1 MSLFISEV
9 IREKMSDTKQA
20 VIISAARTP
29 TGKFQGALKGFT
41 APELGAIAI
50 KEAVKRAG
58 VDPAKVDEVI
68 MGCVVQAGIG
78 QAPAR
83 QAALKAGLPPEV
95 SALTVNMVCG
105 SGLRAVALASQAVKL
120 GDSEFVVAGGMES
133 MSNIPYAL
141 QTAREGFRMGNQVA
155 TDLMIHDGLW
165 CPFENWHMGNTGE
178 VVAEKHQITRETQDQ
193 FASDSHRKAAAA
205 QAEGRFKDE
214 LIPIEIPQKKG
225 DPIVLDYDEPVRPE
239 TTVETLGK
247 LKPAFK
253 KDGGTV
259 TAGNAPGVNDGASAL
274 VVTSSQNAAELG
286 VEPLGRV
293 VSYAVSG
300 IEPKLIMLAP
310 VEGVRRAVAK
320 AGWALEDV
328 ELFELN
334 EAFSVQAL
342 GVMKELGINPDLV
355 NVNGGAVALGHAIGN
370 SGGRVLTT
378 LLYEMKRRGAKR
390 GVAGLCLGGG
400 NSVAMAVERD

>member
-1 MSLFISEV
+1 MANN
-9 IREKMSDTKQA
+9 KDA

-29 TGKFQGALKGFT
+29 TGKFQGLLKGFK

-58 VDPAKVDEVI
+58 IEGDKIDEVI

-83 QAALKAGLPPEV
+83 QAAMKAGLPPEV

-105 SGLRAVALASQAVKL
+105 SGLRAVSLASQAIQL
-120 GDSEFVVAGGMES
+120 GDAEYVVAGGMES

-141 QTAREGFRMGNQVA
+141 QTARDGFRMGNQVA

-165 CPFENWHMGNTGE
+165 CPFEDWHMGNTGE
-178 VVAEKHQITRETQDQ
+178 VVAEKYQIMREDQDQ
-193 FASDSHRKAAAA
+193 FAFDSHRKAHEAREA
-205 QAEGRFKDE
+205 GRFSDE
-214 LIPIEIPQKKG
+214 IVPVEIPQKKG
-225 DPIVLDYDEPVRPE
+225 DPIVLDYDEPVRPD
-239 TTVETLGK
+239 TTIDSLGK

-253 KDGGTV
+253 KEGGTV

-274 VVTSSQNAAELG
+274 VVTSAGNAESMG
-286 VEPLGRV
+286 VEPLGRIV
-293 VSYAVSG
+293 ASATSG
-300 IEPKLIMLAP
+300 IEPKYIMMAP
-310 VEGVRRAVAK
+310 VRGVQNVLAK
-320 AGWALEDV
+320 AGWEMESVD
-328 ELFELN
+328 LFELN

-342 GVMKELGINPDLV
+342 GVMKELGLMIEKV

-370 SGGRVLTT
+370 SGGRILTT
-378 LLYEMKRRGAKR
+378 LLYEMKRRGSKR
-390 GVAGLCLGGG
+390 GVAALCLGGG
-400 NSVAMAVERD
+400 NSVAMAVERP

>member
-1 MSLFISEV
+1 MAN
-9 IREKMSDTKQA
+9 TKQA

-29 TGKFQGALKGFT
+29 TGKFQGALKPFS

-58 VDPAKVDEVI
+58 VDSSKIDEVI

-105 SGLRAVALASQAVKL
+105 SGLRAVALAGQSVQL
-120 GDSEFVVAGGMES
+120 GDADFVVAGGMES
-133 MSNIPYAL
+133 MSNIPYAMPG
-141 QTAREGFRMGNQVA
+141 ARDGYRMGNQSA
-155 TDLMIHDGLW
+155 IDLMIHDGLW

-178 VVAEKHQITRETQDQ
+178 VVAEKHQITREAQDQ
-193 FASDSHRKAAAA
+193 FAFDSHRKAAEA
-205 QAEGRFKDE
+205 QAACRFSE
-214 LIPIEIPQKKG
+214 EIVPVEIPQKKG
-225 DPIVLDYDEPVRPE
+225 DPIVLDKDETVRAD
-239 TTVETLGK
+239 TTIEALAK
-247 LKPAFK
+247 LRPAFK

-274 VVTSSQNAAELG
+274 VVTSSEKANELG
-286 VEPLGRV
+286 FEPLGRI

-300 IEPKLIMLAP
+300 IEPKFIMLAP

-320 AGWALEDV
+320 AGWKLEDV

-342 GVMKELGINPDLV
+342 GVMKELGINPDVV

>member
-1 MSLFISEV
+1 MADN
-9 IREKMSDTKQA
+9 REA

-50 KEAVKRAG
+50 KEAVNRSG

-68 MGCVVQAGIG
+68 MGCVVQAGVG

-83 QAALKAGLPPEV
+83 QAAIKAGLPPEV

-105 SGLRAVALASQAVKL
+105 SGLRAVALAAQSIKL
-120 GDSEFVVAGGMES
+120 GDADFVVAGGMES
-133 MSNIPYAL
+133 MSNIPYAMPG
-141 QTAREGFRMGNQVA
+141 ARDGYRMGNQTVI
-155 TDLMIHDGLW
+155 DLMIHDGLW

-193 FASDSHRKAAAA
+193 FAYDSHRKAHEA
-205 QAEGRFKDE
+205 QQAGRFKDE
-214 LIPIEIPQKKG
+214 IVPVEIPQKKG
-225 DPIVLDYDEPVRPE
+225 DPIVLDYDEPVRPD
-239 TTVETLGK
+239 TTVESLGK

-253 KDGGTV
+253 RDGGTV

-274 VVTSSQNAAELG
+274 VVTSSDKASELG
-286 VEPLGRV
+286 VEPMARV

-300 IEPKLIMLAP
+300 IEPKYIMLAP

-320 AGWALEDV
+320 AGWKLEDV

-355 NVNGGAVALGHAIGN
+355 NVNGGAVAIGHAIGN

-400 NSVAMAVERD
+400 NSVAMAVERI

>member
-1 MSLFISEV
+1 MSSA
-9 IREKMSDTKQA
+9 KQT

-58 VDPAKVDEVI
+58 VKPQDVDEVV
-68 MGCVVQAGIG
+68 MGCVVQAGLG

-83 QAALKAGLPPEV
+83 QAAIKAGLPPEV

-105 SGLRAVALASQAVKL
+105 SGLRAVALASQAVQL
-120 GDSEFVVAGGMES
+120 GDSEVVVAGGMES
-133 MSNIPYAL
+133 MSNIPYAMPG
-141 QTAREGFRMGNQVA
+141 ARDGYRMGNQTV
-155 TDLMIHDGLW
+155 TDLMINDGLW

-178 VVAEKHQITRETQDQ
+178 IVAKKYEITREEQDEY
-193 FASDSHRKAAAA
+193 ASNSHRKAAEA
-205 QAEGRFKDE
+205 QAAGRFAE
-214 LIPIEIPQKKG
+214 EIVPIEIPQKKG
-225 DPIVLDYDEPVRPE
+225 EAIVLDYDEPVRPD

-247 LKPAFK
+247 LKPAFQ

-274 VVTSSQNAAELG
+274 VVTTAEKAEELG
-286 VEPLGRV
+286 IEPLGRIV
-293 VSYAVSG
+293 ASATSG
-300 IEPKLIMLAP
+300 IEPKLIMMAP
-310 VEGVRRAVAK
+310 VQGVMNVLEK
-320 AGWALEDV
+320 AGWKMEDV
-328 ELFELN
+328 DLFELN

-342 GVMKELGINPDLV
+342 GVMMELGLEMDKV
-355 NVNGGAVALGHAIGN
+355 NVNGGAVAMGHAIGN
-370 SGGRVLTT
+370 SGSRVLTT
-378 LLYEMKRRGAKR
+378 LLFEMKRRGAKK
-390 GVAGLCLGGG
+390 GIAALCLGGG

>member
-1 MSLFISEV
+1 MENKIN
-9 IREKMSDTKQA
+9 QA
-20 VIISAARTP
+20 VIISAARTA
-29 TGKFQGALKGFT
+29 TGKFLGSLKDISAT
-41 APELGAIAI
+41 DLGAAAV

-58 VDPAKVDEVI
+58 IAETDVDEVI

-95 SALTVNMVCG
+95 SALTINMVCG
-105 SGLRAVALASQAVKL
+105 SGLRAVSLAAQAVKL
-120 GDSEFVVAGGMES
+120 GDAEFVVAGGMES

-141 QTAREGFRMGNQVA
+141 PTAREGFRMGNQNAV
-155 TDLMIHDGLW
+155 DLMIHDGLW

-178 VVAEKHQITRETQDQ
+178 VVSEKYQIGRDKQDE
-193 FASDSHRKAAAA
+193 FAYNSHRKAMEARD
-205 QAEGRFKDE
+205 EGRFKDE
-214 LIPIEIPQKKG
+214 IVPVEIPQRKG
-225 DPIVLDYDEPVRPE
+225 DPVIFENDETIRDE
-239 TTVETLGK
+239 TTVEALSK

-274 VVTSSQNAAELG
+274 VVTSAAKAEELG
-286 VEPLGRV
+286 IQPLARIV
-293 VSYAVSG
+293 AYATSG
-300 IEPKLIMLAP
+300 IEPKLIMMAP
-310 VEGVRRAVAK
+310 VEGVKNVLKK
-320 AGWALEDV
+320 AGWEMADV
-328 ELFELN
+328 DLFELN

-342 GVMKELGINPDLV
+342 GVMQELGLDLEKV

-370 SGGRVLTT
+370 SGGRILTT
-378 LLYEMKRRGAKR
+378 LLYEMKRRNVKK
-390 GVAGLCLGGG
+390 GVAALCLGGG

>member
-1 MSLFISEV
+1 MADNKE
-9 IREKMSDTKQA
+9 A

-29 TGKFQGALKGFT
+29 TGKFQGSLKPFT

-58 VDPAKVDEVI
+58 VDPAKIDEVI

-105 SGLRAVALASQAVKL
+105 SGLRAVALASQSIKL
-120 GDSEFVVAGGMES
+120 GDADFVVAGGMES

-141 QTAREGFRMGNQVA
+141 QTARDGFRMGNQTA

-178 VVAEKHQITRETQDQ
+178 VVAEKHQITRETQDE
-193 FASDSHRKAAAA
+193 FAYDSHRKAHEA
-205 QAEGRFKDE
+205 QEKGYFKDE
-214 LIPIEIPQKKG
+214 IVPVEIPQKKG
-225 DPIVLDYDEPVRPE
+225 DPIILDYDETVRPD
-239 TTVETLGK
+239 TTVETLSK

-274 VVTSSQNAAELG
+274 VVTSSEKASELG
-286 VEPLGRV
+286 IEPLGRV
-293 VSYAVSG
+293 VAYAVSG
-300 IEPKLIMLAP
+300 IEPKYIMLAP

-320 AGWALEDV
+320 AGWSLEDV

-342 GVMKELGINPDLV
+342 GVMKELGINPELV

-400 NSVAMAVERD
+400 NSVAMAVERV

>member
-1 MSLFISEV
+1 
-9 IREKMSDTKQA
+9 MSDRKEA

-29 TGKFQGALKGFT
+29 TGKFQGALKDFT

-50 KEAVKRAG
+50 REAIKRAG
-58 VDPAKVDEVI
+58 VDPALVDEVI

-105 SGLRAVALASQAVKL
+105 SGLRAVALASQSVQL
-120 GDSEFVVAGGMES
+120 GDADFVVAGGMES

-141 QTAREGFRMGNQVA
+141 PQARDGYRLGNG
-155 TDLMIHDGLW
+155 TTLDLLIHDGLW

-178 VVAEKHQITRETQDQ
+178 VVAEKHQITRETQDD
-193 FASDSHRKAAAA
+193 FAYNSHRKAYEA
-205 QAEGRFKDE
+205 QQAGYFKDE
-214 LIPIEIPQKKG
+214 IIPIEIPQKKG
-225 DPIVLDYDEPVRPE
+225 DSIILDYDEPVRSD

-274 VVTSSQNAAELG
+274 VVTSTEKAAELG
-286 VEPLGRV
+286 VEPLARI

-300 IEPKLIMLAP
+300 IEPKYIMLAP
-310 VEGVRRAVAK
+310 VEGVRRAVKK
-320 AGWALEDV
+320 AGWELEDV

-342 GVMKELGINPDLV
+342 GVMKELGINQDFV
-355 NVNGGAVALGHAIGN
+355 NVNGGAVAMGHAIGN

-400 NSVAMAVERD
+400 NSVAMAVERF

>member
-1 MSLFISEV
+1 
-9 IREKMSDTKQA
+9 MSDRKQA

-83 QAALKAGLPPEV
+83 QAAMKAGLPPEV

-105 SGLRAVALASQAVKL
+105 SGLRAVALASQSIQL
-120 GDSEFVVAGGMES
+120 GDAEFVVAGGMES
-133 MSNIPYAL
+133 MSNIPYAMPG
-141 QTAREGFRMGNQVA
+141 ARDGYRMGNQSVV
-155 TDLMIHDGLW
+155 DLMVHDGLW

-193 FASDSHRKAAAA
+193 FAYDSHRKAHEA
-205 QAEGRFKDE
+205 QQKGYFKDE
-214 LIPIEIPQKKG
+214 IVPVEIPQKKG
-225 DPIVLDYDEPVRPE
+225 EPIVLDYDEPVRPD
-239 TTVETLGK
+239 TTIDSLGK

-274 VVTSSQNAAELG
+274 VVTSDVNAKDLG
-286 VEPLGRV
+286 VEPLARV

-300 IEPKLIMLAP
+300 IEPKYIMLAP

-320 AGWALEDV
+320 AGWKLEDV

-355 NVNGGAVALGHAIGN
+355 NVNGGAVAMGHAIGN

>member
-1 MSLFISEV
+1 MTDK
-9 IREKMSDTKQA
+9 RDA

-29 TGKFQGALKGFT
+29 TGKFQGTLKPLT
-41 APELGAIAI
+41 APDLGAIAI
-50 KEAVKRAG
+50 REAVKRAG
-58 VDPAKVDEVI
+58 ISPADVDEVI

-83 QAALKAGLPPEV
+83 QAALKADLPAEV
-95 SALTVNMVCG
+95 SALTINMVCG
-105 SGLRAVALASQAVKL
+105 SGLRAVALASQAIAL
-120 GDSEFVVAGGMES
+120 GDAEFVVAGGMES

-141 QTAREGFRMGNQVA
+141 QTAREGFRMGNQTA

-178 VVAEKHQITRETQDQ
+178 VVAEKYQIGREEQDH
-193 FASDSHRKAAAA
+193 FAFHSHRKAQEAHEA
-205 QAEGRFKDE
+205 GRFKDE
-214 LIPIEIPQKKG
+214 IVPVSIPQKKG
-225 DPIVLDYDEPVRPE
+225 DPIVLDYDETVRPE
-239 TTVETLGK
+239 TTVETLAK
-247 LKPAFK
+247 LRPAFK

-274 VVTSSQNAAELG
+274 VVTSAEKAKELG
-286 VEPLGRV
+286 IEPLGRV
-293 VSYAVSG
+293 VAWASSG
-300 IEPKLIMLAP
+300 IEPKLIMMAP
-310 VEGVRRAVAK
+310 VEGVKKVLKK
-320 AGWALEDV
+320 AGWDMADV
-328 ELFELN
+328 DLFELN

-342 GVMKELGINPDLV
+342 GVMKELGLDMEKV

-390 GVAGLCLGGG
+390 GVAALCLGGG
-400 NSVAMAVERD
+400 NSVALAVEAV

>member
-1 MSLFISEV
+1 MA
-9 IREKMSDTKQA
+9 DNKQA

-29 TGKFQGALKGFT
+29 TGKFQGALKAFT

-50 KEAVKRAG
+50 KEAVRRAG
-58 VDPAKVDEVI
+58 VDPAQIDEVI

-105 SGLRAVALASQAVKL
+105 SGLRAVALASQSIKL
-120 GDSEFVVAGGMES
+120 GDADFVVAGGMES

-141 QTAREGFRMGNQVA
+141 QTARDGFRMGNQTV

-178 VVAEKHQITRETQDQ
+178 IVAEKHQITRETQDQ
-193 FASDSHRKAAAA
+193 FAYDSHRKAHEA
-205 QAEGRFKDE
+205 QQKGYFKDE
-214 LIPIEIPQKKG
+214 IIPVEIPQKKG

-239 TTVETLGK
+239 TTIETLGK

-259 TAGNAPGVNDGASAL
+259 TAGNAPGVNDGGSAL
-274 VVTSSQNAAELG
+274 VVTSSDKASELG
-286 VEPLGRV
+286 VEPLARI

-320 AGWALEDV
+320 AGWSLEDV

-355 NVNGGAVALGHAIGN
+355 NVNGGAVAMGHAIGN
-370 SGGRVLTT
+370 SGSRVLTT

-400 NSVAMAVERD
+400 NSVAMAVERE

>member
-1 MSLFISEV
+1 MT
-9 IREKMSDTKQA
+9 DTKQA

-29 TGKFQGALKGFT
+29 TGKFQGTLKPLT
-41 APELGAIAI
+41 APDLAAIAI
-50 KEAVKRAG
+50 KEAVRRAG
-58 VDPAKVDEVI
+58 IEGEQVDEVI

-95 SALTVNMVCG
+95 SALTINMVCG
-105 SGLRAVALASQAVKL
+105 SGLRAVALASQSIAL
-120 GDSEFVVAGGMES
+120 GDAEFVVAGGMES
-133 MSNIPYAL
+133 MSNIPYAMPG
-141 QTAREGFRMGNQVA
+141 ARDGYRMGNQTV

-178 VVAEKHQITRETQDQ
+178 VVAEKYQIGREEQDH
-193 FASDSHRKAAAA
+193 FAFNSHRKAQEAHEA
-205 QAEGRFKDE
+205 GRFKDE
-214 LIPIEIPQKKG
+214 IVPVEIPQKKG
-225 DPIVLDYDEPVRPE
+225 DPVVLDYDETVRPE

-247 LKPAFK
+247 LRPAFK

-274 VVTSSQNAAELG
+274 VVTSAEKAAELG
-286 VEPLGRV
+286 IEPLGRV
-293 VSYAVSG
+293 VAWAVSG
-300 IEPKLIMLAP
+300 IEPKLIMMAP
-310 VEGVRRAVAK
+310 VEGVKNVLKK
-320 AGWALEDV
+320 AGWDMKDV
-328 ELFELN
+328 DLFELN

-342 GVMKELGINPDLV
+342 GVMKELGLDMEKV

-390 GVAGLCLGGG
+390 GVAALCLGGG

>member
-1 MSLFISEV
+1 MSN
-9 IREKMSDTKQA
+9 KQA

-29 TGKFQGALKGFT
+29 TGKFQGLLKGFS

-58 VDPAKVDEVI
+58 ITGDQVDEVI
-68 MGCVVQAGIG
+68 MGCVVAAGQG

-83 QAALKAGLPPEV
+83 QAALKAELPPEV
-95 SALTVNMVCG
+95 SALTINMVCG
-105 SGLRAVALASQAVKL
+105 SGLRAVALASQAVAL
-120 GDSEFVVAGGMES
+120 GDAEYVVAGGMES

-141 QTAREGFRMGNQVA
+141 PGARDGYKMGNQTV

-178 VVAEKHQITRETQDQ
+178 VVAEKYQISRETQDD
-193 FASDSHRKAAAA
+193 FASNSHRKAHEA
-205 QAEGRFKDE
+205 QQAGRFKDE
-214 LIPIEIPQKKG
+214 MVSIEIPQRKG

-239 TTVETLGK
+239 TTVESLAK
-247 LKPAFK
+247 LRPAFK

-274 VVTSSQNAAELG
+274 VVTSAENAAAAG
-286 VEPLGRV
+286 IEPLGRV
-293 VSYAVSG
+293 VAWASSG
-300 IEPKLIMLAP
+300 IEPKLIMMAP
-310 VEGVRRAVAK
+310 VKGVQNVLAK
-320 AGWALEDV
+320 AGWTMESVD
-328 ELFELN
+328 LFELN

-342 GVMKELGINPDLV
+342 GVMQELGLDMEKV

-390 GVAGLCLGGG
+390 GVAALCLGGG
-400 NSVAMAVERD
+400 NSVAMAVARD

>member
-1 MSLFISEV
+1 MAENK
-9 IREKMSDTKQA
+9 EA

-50 KEAVKRAG
+50 TEAVKRAG
-58 VDPAKVDEVI
+58 IDPAKIDEVI

-105 SGLRAVALASQAVKL
+105 SGLRAVALASQSVKL
-120 GDSEFVVAGGMES
+120 GDADFVVAGGMES

-141 QTAREGFRMGNQVA
+141 QTARDGFRMGNQTA

-178 VVAEKHQITRETQDQ
+178 VVADKHQITRETQDQ
-193 FASDSHRKAAAA
+193 YAFDSHRKAAEA
-205 QAEGRFKDE
+205 QAAGYFKDE
-214 LIPIEIPQKKG
+214 IIPIEIPQKKG
-225 DPIVLDYDEPVRPE
+225 DPLVLDHDEPVRPD

-274 VVTSSQNAAELG
+274 VVTSSEKASELG
-286 VEPLGRV
+286 IEPLGRI

-320 AGWALEDV
+320 AGWSLEDV

-355 NVNGGAVALGHAIGN
+355 NVNGGAVAMGHAIGN
-370 SGGRVLTT
+370 SGSRVLTT

-400 NSVAMAVERD
+400 NSVAMAVERM

>member
-1 MSLFISEV
+1 MTDK
-9 IREKMSDTKQA
+9 REA

-29 TGKFQGALKGFT
+29 TGKFQGTLKPLT

-50 KEAVKRAG
+50 REAVKRAG
-58 VDPAKVDEVI
+58 INPADVDEVI

-83 QAALKAGLPPEV
+83 QAALKADLPAEV
-95 SALTVNMVCG
+95 SALTINMVCG
-105 SGLRAVALASQAVKL
+105 SGLRAVALASQAIAL
-120 GDSEFVVAGGMES
+120 GDAEFVVAGGMES

-141 QTAREGFRMGNQVA
+141 QTAREGFRMGNQTA
-155 TDLMIHDGLW
+155 IDLMIHDGLW

-178 VVAEKHQITRETQDQ
+178 VVAEKYQIGREEQDH
-193 FASDSHRKAAAA
+193 FAYHSHRKAQEAHEA
-205 QAEGRFKDE
+205 GRFKE
-214 LIPIEIPQKKG
+214 EIVPVSIPQKKG
-225 DPIVLDYDEPVRPE
+225 DPIVLDYDETVRPE
-239 TTVETLGK
+239 TTVETLAK
-247 LKPAFK
+247 LRPAFK

-274 VVTSSQNAAELG
+274 VVTSAEKAAELG
-286 VEPLGRV
+286 IEPLGRV
-293 VSYAVSG
+293 VAWASSG
-300 IEPKLIMLAP
+300 IEPKLIMMAP
-310 VEGVRRAVAK
+310 VEGVKKVLKK
-320 AGWALEDV
+320 AGWNMADV
-328 ELFELN
+328 DLFELN

-342 GVMKELGINPDLV
+342 GVMKELGLDMEKV

-390 GVAGLCLGGG
+390 GVAALCLGGG
-400 NSVAMAVERD
+400 NSVALAVERD

>member
-1 MSLFISEV
+1 
-9 IREKMSDTKQA
+9 MSDRKEA

-29 TGKFQGALKGFT
+29 TGKFQGTLKDFT

-58 VDPAKVDEVI
+58 IDPAAVDEVI

-105 SGLRAVALASQAVKL
+105 SGLRAVALASQSVQL
-120 GDSEFVVAGGMES
+120 GDAEFVVAGGMES
-133 MSNIPYAL
+133 MSNIPYAMPGARDGYRMAN
-141 QTAREGFRMGNQVA
+141 QTVV
-155 TDLMIHDGLW
+155 DLMIHDGLW

-178 VVAEKHQITRETQDQ
+178 VVADKHQITRATQDD
-193 FASDSHRKAAAA
+193 FAYNSHRKALEA
-205 QAEGRFKDE
+205 QQKGYFKDE
-214 LIPIEIPQKKG
+214 IIPIEIPQKKG
-225 DPIVLDYDEPVRPE
+225 EAIIFDYDEPVRPE

-274 VVTSSQNAAELG
+274 VVTSSERASELG
-286 VEPLGRV
+286 LEPLARI

-300 IEPKLIMLAP
+300 IEPKYIMLAP
-310 VEGVRRAVAK
+310 VEGVRRAVKK
-320 AGWALEDV
+320 AGWELDDV

-342 GVMKELGINPDLV
+342 GVMKELGINPDFV
-355 NVNGGAVALGHAIGN
+355 NVNGGAVAMGHAIGN
-370 SGGRVLTT
+370 SGGRILTT

-400 NSVAMAVERD
+400 NSVAMAVERV

>member
-1 MSLFISEV
+1 MADNKE
-9 IREKMSDTKQA
+9 A

-50 KEAVKRAG
+50 KEAVKRSG
-58 VDPAKVDEVI
+58 VDPAKIDEVI

-83 QAALKAGLPPEV
+83 QAAMKAGLPPEV

-105 SGLRAVALASQAVKL
+105 SGLRAVALASQSIKL
-120 GDSEFVVAGGMES
+120 GDADFVVAGGMES
-133 MSNIPYAL
+133 MSNIPYAMPG
-141 QTAREGFRMGNQVA
+141 ARDGYRMGNQSVI
-155 TDLMIHDGLW
+155 DLMVHDGLW
-165 CPFENWHMGNTGE
+165 CPFEDWHMGNTGE
-178 VVAEKHQITRETQDQ
+178 IVADKHQITRGTQDQ
-193 FASDSHRKAAAA
+193 FAFDSHRKAHEA
-205 QAEGRFKDE
+205 QEKGYFKDE
-214 LIPIEIPQKKG
+214 IIPIEIPQKKG
-225 DPIVLDYDEPVRPE
+225 DPFILDYDEPVRPD
-239 TTVETLGK
+239 TTVDALGK
-247 LKPAFK
+247 LRPAFK

-274 VVTSSQNAAELG
+274 VVTSSDKASELG
-286 VEPLGRV
+286 VEPLARI

-300 IEPKLIMLAP
+300 IEPKFIMLAP

-320 AGWALEDV
+320 AGWSLEDV

-355 NVNGGAVALGHAIGN
+355 NVNGGAVAMGHAIGN
-370 SGGRVLTT
+370 SGSRVLTT

-400 NSVAMAVERD
+400 NSVAMAVERL

>member
-1 MSLFISEV
+1 MSNNKE
-9 IREKMSDTKQA
+9 A

-58 VDPAKVDEVI
+58 VDPAQIDEVI

-95 SALTVNMVCG
+95 SALTINMVCG
-105 SGLRAVALASQAVKL
+105 SGLRAVALAGQSVRL
-120 GDSEFVVAGGMES
+120 GDADFVVAGGMES

-141 QTAREGFRMGNQVA
+141 QTARDGFRMGNQTV

-178 VVAEKHQITRETQDQ
+178 LVAEKHQITRETQDD
-193 FASDSHRKAAAA
+193 FAYNSHRKAYEA
-205 QAEGRFKDE
+205 QQAGYFKDE
-214 LIPIEIPQKKG
+214 IIPIEIPQKKG
-225 DPIVLDYDEPVRPE
+225 DPIVLDHDEPVRPD

-259 TAGNAPGVNDGASAL
+259 TAGNAPGVNDGGSAL
-274 VVTSSQNAAELG
+274 VVTSTERASELG
-286 VEPLGRV
+286 VEPLARI

-300 IEPKLIMLAP
+300 IEPKYIMLAP
-310 VEGVRRAVAK
+310 VEGVRRAVKK
-320 AGWALEDV
+320 AGWELEDV

-342 GVMKELGINPDLV
+342 GVMKELGINPNFV
-355 NVNGGAVALGHAIGN
+355 NVNGGAVAMGHAIGN

-400 NSVAMAVERD
+400 NSVAMAVERI

>member
-1 MSLFISEV
+1 MT
-9 IREKMSDTKQA
+9 DNKQA

-29 TGKFQGALKGFT
+29 TGKFQGLLKGFS

-50 KEAVKRAG
+50 REAITRAG
-58 VDPAKVDEVI
+58 IADDQVDEVI

-95 SALTVNMVCG
+95 SALTINMVCG
-105 SGLRAVALASQAVKL
+105 SGLRAVALASQAVTL
-120 GDSEFVVAGGMES
+120 GDAEYVVAGGMES

-141 QTAREGFRMGNQVA
+141 PGAREGYKMGNQTAV
-155 TDLMIHDGLW
+155 DLMIHDGLW

-178 VVAEKHQITRETQDQ
+178 LVAEKYQISREEQDH
-193 FASDSHRKAAAA
+193 FAFNSHRKAHEA
-205 QAEGRFKDE
+205 QQAGRFTDE
-214 LIPIEIPQKKG
+214 IIPVEIPQKKG

-239 TTVETLGK
+239 TTVDSLGK
-247 LKPAFK
+247 LRPAFK

-274 VVTSSQNAAELG
+274 VVTSAENAASIG
-286 VEPLGRV
+286 IEPLGRV
-293 VSYAVSG
+293 IASATSG
-300 IEPKLIMLAP
+300 IEPKLIMMAP
-310 VEGVRRAVAK
+310 VRGVQNVLAK
-320 AGWALEDV
+320 AGWDMNDV
-328 ELFELN
+328 DLFELN

-342 GVMKELGINPDLV
+342 GVMKELGLDLEKV

-378 LLYEMKRRGAKR
+378 LLYEMRRRGVKR
-390 GVAGLCLGGG
+390 GVAALCLGGG
-400 NSVAMAVERD
+400 NSVAMAVERS

>member
-1 MSLFISEV
+1 MNT
-9 IREKMSDTKQA
+9 REA

-29 TGKFQGALKGFT
+29 TGKFQGLLKDLK
-41 APELGAIAI
+41 APELGAITI
-50 KEAVKRAG
+50 KEAIKRAG
-58 VDPAKVDEVI
+58 VDPAAVDEVI

-105 SGLRAVALASQAVKL
+105 SGLRAVALASQAVQL
-120 GDSEFVVAGGMES
+120 GDMDVVVAGGMES
-133 MSNIPYAL
+133 MSNIPYAMPG
-141 QTAREGFRMGNQVA
+141 ARDGYRMGNQQVI
-155 TDLMIHDGLW
+155 DLMVHDGLW

-178 VVAEKHQITRETQDQ
+178 VVAEMHQITREMQDE
-193 FASDSHRKAAAA
+193 FAYNSHRKAAEAR
-205 QAEGRFKDE
+205 EKGYFKDE
-214 LIPIEIPQKKG
+214 IIPIEIPQRKG
-225 DPIVLDYDEPVRPE
+225 DPIVLDYDEPVRSD
-239 TTVETLGK
+239 TTVDALAK

-274 VVTSSQNAAELG
+274 VVTSAERAAELG
-286 VEPLGRV
+286 TEPMGRV

-300 IEPKLIMLAP
+300 IDPKLIMLAP
-310 VEGVRRAVAK
+310 IEGVRRAAKK
-320 AGWALEDV
+320 AGWDLKDV
-328 ELFELN
+328 DLFELN

-342 GVMKELGINPDLV
+342 GVVKELGIDLDRV
-355 NVNGGAVALGHAIGN
+355 NVNGGAVAIGHAIGN

-378 LLYEMKRRGAKR
+378 LLHEMKRRGVKR
-390 GVAGLCLGGG
+390 GIAGLCLGGG
-400 NSVAMAVERD
+400 NSVAMAVERI